1 MNDTKESL
9 KLQEIFLRL
18 AKMFTVHH
26 DLLTVEANH
35 AGDFV
40 TLSPRAHSEDASK
53 LVGTGGANFRALIN
67 VLNVAAARL
76 GVRFYLARI
85 KDIRGTEKPATQ
97 PRFMAVPNWPKNE
110 IMALFRKTCADLLD
124 QPFETEWEHQKG
136 DTSFIDLK
144 VSSAEQISL
153 PDEQL
158 ADGLSIIF
166 NAIGMSHGRKLRVS
180 LERKGRPNHDD
191 FAESHAARG

>member
-1 MNDTKESL
+1 MNFDTKESL

-18 AKMFTVHH
+18 ARMFTVHH

-53 LVGTGGANFRALIN
+53 LVGSGGANFRALIN

-76 GVRFYLARI
+76 GVRFYLARV
-85 KDIRGTEKPATQ
+85 KDVRGTEKPQRQ
-97 PRFMAVPNWPKNE
+97 PPFKADPNWPKDE
-110 IMALFRKTCADLLD
+110 IMALFRQTCADLFD
-124 QPFETEWEHQKG
+124 QPFTTEWSHQSG
-136 DTSFIDLK
+136 DTSFIELEL
-144 VSSAEQISL
+144 AAGERISL

-158 ADGLSIIF
+158 ADGLSIVF
-166 NAIGMSHGRKLRVS
+166 NAIGMSHHRKLRVS
-180 LERKGRPNHDD
+180 LERKGSPHE
-191 FAESHAARG
+191 AIESHAARR